1 MLKIDFLQLEYLV
14 YFFTGD
20 NTSYFKGT
28 LLWKNFMV
36 LMAAKDFIRLQ
47 IQIHIFPVRTF
58 QKLNV
63 DQFEGDL
70 ACLEENVQGSRWL
83 AQQIGVQFQRHFFF
97 NFESMAAGASLEFG
111 RITNTASSLWL
122 LSVKTPRCLWL
133 FLKFCYFKQSAICRF
148 IERGICTS
156 LWYESFCA
164 P

>member
-1 MLKIDFLQLEYLV
+1 
-14 YFFTGD
+14 
-20 NTSYFKGT
+20 
-28 LLWKNFMV
+28 MV

-97 NFESMAAGASLEFG
+97 QFRVDGSRSVSGVWSNHEYRFVTLTIVSKNPPVSLTLPEV
-111 RITNTASSLWL
+111 L
-122 LSVKTPRCLWL
+122 L
-133 FLKFCYFKQSAICRF
+133 F
-148 IERGICTS
+148 
-156 LWYESFCA
+156 
-164 P
+164 